1 MHFGRKMT
9 TKSIKMLKNSH
20 VIICSSIL
28 IIESIEALR
37 VKNKKQNAQIRV
49 GIYLAEE
56 ITTNW
61 IQGTYQSGHNSICI
75 YIKILCVR

>member
-1 MHFGRKMT
+1 MHFGRNMT
-9 TKSIKMLKNSH
+9 SNSLKMLKNSNI
-20 VIICSSIL
+20 IICNSTL
-28 IIESIEALR
+28 IVESIEAPK

-75 YIKILCVR
+75 YIKIL